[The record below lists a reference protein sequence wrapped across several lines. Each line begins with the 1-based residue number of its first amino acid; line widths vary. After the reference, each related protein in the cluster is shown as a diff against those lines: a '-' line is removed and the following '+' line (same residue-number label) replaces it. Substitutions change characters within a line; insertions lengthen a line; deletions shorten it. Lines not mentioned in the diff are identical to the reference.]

1 MSTDATTPSSAT
13 ANGNHPGAVSPADKG
28 KGKGKFVQD
37 DVMDEDEDDEE
48 EEEEEEE
55 DEDEMEEEDDLSELD
70 PSQIINSGRRT
81 RGVRVDYSSA
91 EALAKAGLK
100 PEDAAEDDENEES
113 FVAKDDDMHD

>member
-1 MSTDATTPSSAT
+1 MCSSAT

-55 DEDEMEEEDDLSELD
+55 DEDEMEEVSGPFTLRPINILHGLRDHLFFP
-70 PSQIINSGRRT
+70 PS
-81 RGVRVDYSSA
+81 
-91 EALAKAGLK
+91 
-100 PEDAAEDDENEES
+100 
-113 FVAKDDDMHD
+113 